1 MKLIFNPKNTH
12 KDKDIDFVIIATN
25 YQASDEWIFVR
36 KKGSSSWELPAGHKE
51 EDESVSQTANRELFE
66 ETGAKE
72 YNIEVLTDYTLIT
85 NDAVGVGRVFL
96 AIVNKLGPLP
106 DSEIE
111 EIVIKKDF
119 PKPHTYKNIQ
129 KEILEYAK
137 KHLRRVINEN

>member
-12 KDKDIDFVIIATN
+12 KDKDIHFVIIATN
-25 YQASDEWIFVR
+25 YKKSDKWIFVR
-36 KKGSSSWELPAGHKE
+36 KKDGNSWELPAGHKE
-51 EDESVSQTANRELFE
+51 ENESVLQAAKRELFE

-85 NDAVGVGRVFL
+85 KEAVGVGRVFI
-96 AIVNKLGPLP
+96 AIVNKLGLLP

-129 KEILEYAK
+129 KQILEHAK
-137 KHLRRVINEN
+137 KYLRRVINEN

>member
-1 MKLIFNPKNTH
+1 MELIFNPKNTH
-12 KDKDIDFVIIATN
+12 KDKDIHFVIIATN
-25 YQASDEWIFVR
+25 YQKSDKWIFVR
-36 KKGSSSWELPAGHKE
+36 RKDSNSWELPAGHKE
-51 EDESVSQTANRELFE
+51 KEESVSEVANRELFE

-85 NDAVGVGRVFL
+85 KDTVGVGRVFL

-111 EIVIKKDF
+111 EVVIKNYF